1 MSYDKPFLLLSVLLT
16 LAGTF
21 IFISAS
27 FGLLLRSGPSFAS
40 ILISQIGI
48 GLAGGIIIA
57 YVLYRTPLA
66 WIQKVAPFAF
76 IFSCL
81 LLILVFVPDI
91 GLSHGGARRWLLI
104 GSFSFQPAE
113 LLKIT
118 YLLILAAWCS
128 MVGGRIKTVRFGV
141 LPFLCIN
148 IIVGI
153 LLILQPDTGTF
164 IIVGVTGLAMF
175 IIAGAQWKH
184 ILVIIGIGILAILL
198 LVMWKPYIKDRV
210 LTFIN
215 PDRDPY
221 GSSYQIQQSL
231 VAIGS
236 GGFSGRGFGQ
246 SIQKFN
252 YLPEPIGDSI
262 FAVLGEEFGFIGTV
276 STVLLLVLFALR
288 GLGIAMR
295 SKNDFG
301 RLVVVGIVIL
311 IITQS
316 FMNIAAVLGLIP
328 LTGEPLVFVSHGGSS
343 LLFALANIGL
353 VLNISAHPD
362 RSSA

>member
-1 MSYDKPFLLLSVLLT
+1 MDRRVSYDKPFLLLSVLLT

-262 FAVLGEEFGFIGTV
+262 FAVAAEEFGFIGAMF
-276 STVLLLVLFALR
+276 LIILFLYFTLR
-288 GLGIAMR
+288 GMKIATR
-295 SKNDFG
+295 TDDYFG
-301 RLVVVGIVIL
+301 RLLIVGIVIL
-311 IITQS
+311 IVSQA
-316 FMNIAAVLGLIP
+316 FVNIGAMLGVLP
-328 LTGEPLVFVSHGGSS
+328 LTGIPLPFVSHGGTA
-343 LLFALANIGL
+343 LFITLGL
-353 VLNISAHPD
+353 MGIVLNVSKKA
-362 RSSA
+362 R